1 MGGLKIGKILG
12 FEISIDW
19 SWLLIFLLVT
29 YTLAMGYFPAF
40 YPSFNTTTNW
50 IMGVLAALALFASVL
65 VHELSHSVVARRFGT
80 EVKGIMLFL
89 FGGMS
94 QTANEPKSAAEEF
107 WMAIAGPITS
117 FVLAIGFYLLGI
129 AGVAA
134 LWPKPVIA
142 VLGYLALINL
152 ILGIFNM
159 VPGFPL
165 DGGRVL
171 RSAIWAW
178 TDDLPKAT
186 RYASNAGQVF
196 GYALMAFGFLNILRG
211 NLVGGLWLIFI
222 GWFLSGAAR
231 QSYQQM
237 MMRKALTGV
246 RVEQVM
252 TTNVP
257 AVPADLSIRQ
267 FVEDMLL
274 NNEYSCYPV
283 IQNDEVI
290 GVIGIEE
297 VRMIPSEKWDFVRVG
312 EIQRHIDSA
321 YEISMEDDAW
331 EALSKLAD
339 QSVCRLVVMDNNHLK
354 GTVGRES
361 VFKLLQTKI
370 QMGM

>member
-1 MGGLKIGKILG
+1 MGGFKIGKILG
-12 FEISIDW
+12 FEINIDW

-29 YTLAMGYFPAF
+29 YTLAMGYFPRF

-50 IMGVLAALALFASVL
+50 IMGVLAALLLFASVL
-65 VHELSHSVVARRFGT
+65 VHELSHSVVARGFGT
-80 EVKGIMLFL
+80 KVEGITLFL
-89 FGGMS
+89 YGGMS
-94 QTANEPKSAAEEF
+94 QTAEEPKSAQEEF

-117 FVLAIGFYLLGI
+117 FVLALGFYLLGI
-129 AGVAA
+129 SGVAA
-134 LWPKPVIA
+134 IWPKPVIA
-142 VLGYLALINL
+142 VLGYLSLINL

-159 VPGFPL
+159 APGLPL

-186 RYASNAGQVF
+186 HWASNAGQVF
-196 GYALMAFGFLNILRG
+196 GFALMAFGFLDILRG
-211 NLVGGLWLIFI
+211 NLAGGLWMIFI
-222 GWFLSGAAR
+222 GWFLAGAAR

-237 MMRKALTGV
+237 MMREALTGV

-257 AVPADLSIRQ
+257 AVSAELSIRR
-267 FVEDMLL
+267 FVEDILL

-290 GVIGIEE
+290 GVIGADE
-297 VRMIPSEKWDFVRVG
+297 VRMVPSNKWDFVKVG

-321 YEISMEDDAW
+321 YEVSMEDDAW
-331 EALSKLAD
+331 EALSKLAN
-339 QSVCRLVVMDNNHLK
+339 QSVCRLVVMENNHLK